1 MKIQDIVFTTH
12 SIERMKQRG
21 ISGEWAWQ
29 TVKHPDINAPGK
41 ERHTTEFVKNFNE
54 YKVTAVGR
62 KNEIGEWVVLSVWMD
77 PPLKGTADFY
87 KREKYIKDL
96 GKRKM
101 LDKKMETAG
110 FWGKLWLTFR
120 KQAGL

>member
-29 TVKHPDINAPGK
+29 TVKHPDINVPGK
-41 ERHTTEFVKNFNE
+41 EKHTTEFIKNFDAH
-54 YKVTAVGR
+54 KVTAIAK
-62 KNEIGEWVVLSVWMD
+62 KNEVGEWVVLSVWMD
-77 PPLKGTADFY
+77 PPLAGTKDFSKQKNY
-87 KREKYIKDL
+87 LKRMNKI
-96 GKRKM
+96 RA
-101 LDKKMETAG
+101 LDKKMRTAG